1 MVAKTLD
8 LAEAASLLME
18 AAVGRSFFLDL
29 VLASLLY
36 EVFNNDEAP
45 PVVFKPPRFESLK

>member
-1 MVAKTLD
+1 MAKALD

-18 AAVGRSFFLDL
+18 SAVGRSFFLDL
-29 VLASLLY
+29 QLASLLY